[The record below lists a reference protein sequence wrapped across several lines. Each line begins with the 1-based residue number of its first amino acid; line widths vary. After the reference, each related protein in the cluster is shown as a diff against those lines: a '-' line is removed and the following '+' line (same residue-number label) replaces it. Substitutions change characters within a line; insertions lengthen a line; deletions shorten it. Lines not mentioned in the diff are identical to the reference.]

1 LHSETADAGKASLGG
16 AKIAGRAEEIV
27 DPERKRAVQSASGD
41 EAPPRPFRLFRAD
54 VTDAVLVRA
63 GEPLDHLVVES
74 WHEGRDLR
82 RVERR

>member
-1 LHSETADAGKASLGG
+1 
-16 AKIAGRAEEIV
+16 
-27 DPERKRAVQSASGD
+27 VQSASGD
-41 EAPPRPFRLFRAD
+41 EAPPGPFRLFRAD

-63 GEPLDHLVVES
+63 GEPPDHLVVES